1 MILFDGRCYFVEPL
15 PEGVHADTTM
25 EKHPGSMFLDNASSQ
40 EEAEI
45 KIQRD
50 RDGHKPFWT

>member
-1 MILFDGRCYFVEPL
+1 MILFDERIYLVEPL
-15 PEGVHADTTM
+15 PEGVHADTIM
-25 EKHPGSMFLDNASSQ
+25 EKHPGCMFLDNASSQ

-50 RDGHKPFWT
+50 RDRRKPLWT

>member
-1 MILFDGRCYFVEPL
+1 MAGVILWSRYQREF
-15 PEGVHADTTM
+15 HADTIM
-25 EKHPGSMFLDNASSQ
+25 GKHPGSMFLDNASSQ

-50 RDGHKPFWT
+50 RDGHKPFWM